1 MFFSLR
7 SLKQSTVRLASVLLL
22 LALSLTPFATVW
34 AQSTFDVSLLA
45 GNCLNCHVS
54 DIKSATSIPVIAGK
68 PEAVLKA
75 QLLAYKADKAPAGT
89 TIMNRLAKGYSD
101 DEIAALAA
109 YFSTLDTKGVASAGV
124 KK

>member
-1 MFFSLR
+1 MN
-7 SLKQSTVRLASVLLL
+7 KQRLGLSRVGGIVSV
-22 LALSLTPFATVW
+22 SLTLYALVGVSPAR
-34 AQSTFDVSLLA
+34 AQTTFDVSLVA

-54 DIKSATSIPVIAGK
+54 DVKSATSIPVIAGK

-75 QLLAYKADKAPAGT
+75 QLLAYKSDNIPAGT

-101 DEIAALAA
+101 AEIAALAT
-109 YFSTLDTKGVASAGV
+109 YFSTLDPKGVASAGA

>member
-1 MFFSLR
+1 MN
-7 SLKQSTVRLASVLLL
+7 KQRLGLSKVGVIVSV
-22 LALSLTPFATVW
+22 SLTLFALVGASPAL
-34 AQSTFDVSLLA
+34 AQATFDVSLVA

-54 DIKSATSIPVIAGK
+54 DAKSATSIPVIAGK

-75 QLLAYKADKAPAGT
+75 QLLAYKSDNIPAGT

-101 DEIAALAA
+101 AEIAALAT
-109 YFSTLDTKGVASAGV
+109 YFSTLDPKGVASAGA

>member
-1 MFFSLR
+1 ME
-7 SLKQSTVRLASVLLL
+7 KQRLGLSRVGVIVSV
-22 LALSLTPFATVW
+22 SLTLYALVGVSPAL
-34 AQSTFDVSLLA
+34 AQTTFDVSLVA

-54 DIKSATSIPVIAGK
+54 DVKAATSIPVIAGK

-75 QLLAYKADKAPAGT
+75 QLLAYKSDNIPAGT

-101 DEIAALAA
+101 AEIAALAT
-109 YFSTLDTKGVASAGV
+109 YFSTLDPKGVASAGA

>member
-1 MFFSLR
+1 MSYFQRTQPWLRFFVAASFLSAAFLDSAR
-7 SLKQSTVRLASVLLL
+7 SQTTFEV
-22 LALSLTPFATVW
+22 ALV
-34 AQSTFDVSLLA
+34 A

-54 DIKSATSIPVIAGK
+54 DVKAATSIPVIVGK

-75 QLLAYKADKAPAGT
+75 QLMAYKSDNIPAGT

-101 DEIAALAA
+101 AEIAALAA
-109 YFSTLDTKGVASAGV
+109 YFSTLDPKGVASAGA

>member
-1 MFFSLR
+1 MN
-7 SLKQSTVRLASVLLL
+7 KQRLGLSRVGVIVSV
-22 LALSLTPFATVW
+22 SLTLYALVSASPAL
-34 AQSTFDVSLLA
+34 AQTTFDVSLVA

-54 DIKSATSIPVIAGK
+54 DVKSATSIPVIAGK

-75 QLLAYKADKAPAGT
+75 QLLAYKSDNIPAGT

-101 DEIAALAA
+101 TEIAALAT
-109 YFSTLDTKGVASAGV
+109 YFSTLDPKGVASAGA

>member
-1 MFFSLR
+1 MN
-7 SLKQSTVRLASVLLL
+7 KQRLGLSRVGGIVSIS
-22 LALSLTPFATVW
+22 LSLYALVGASPAL
-34 AQSTFDVSLLA
+34 AQTTFDVSLVA

-54 DIKSATSIPVIAGK
+54 DVKAATSIPVIAGK

-75 QLLAYKADKAPAGT
+75 QLMAYKSDNIPAGT

-101 DEIAALAA
+101 AEIAALAV
-109 YFSTLDTKGVASAGV
+109 YFSTLDPKGVASAGA

>member
-1 MFFSLR
+1 MN
-7 SLKQSTVRLASVLLL
+7 KQRLGLIRVGVIVNAS
-22 LALSLTPFATVW
+22 LALSALVGASPAL
-34 AQSTFDVSLLA
+34 AQTTFDVSLVA

-54 DIKSATSIPVIAGK
+54 DVRAATSIPVIAGK

-75 QLLAYKADKAPAGT
+75 QLMAYKSDNIPAGT

-101 DEIAALAA
+101 AEIAALAA
-109 YFSTLDTKGVASAGV
+109 YFSTLDPKGVASAGA